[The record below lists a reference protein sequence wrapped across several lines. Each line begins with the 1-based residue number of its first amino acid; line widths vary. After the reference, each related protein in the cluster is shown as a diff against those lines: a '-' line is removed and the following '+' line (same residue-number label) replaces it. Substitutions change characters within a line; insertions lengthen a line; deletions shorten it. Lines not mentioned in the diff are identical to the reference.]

1 MARCPSC
8 AERAA
13 HLSEAGRALARGQV
27 RAALTHSGAVA
38 RSAAASLASLPT
50 PTAGQ
55 IGAKVAAILAKVR

>member
-27 RAALTHSGAVA
+27 RAALAHSGAVA
-38 RSAAASLASLPT
+38 RSAAASLSSLPA
-50 PTAGQ
+50 PSPAR